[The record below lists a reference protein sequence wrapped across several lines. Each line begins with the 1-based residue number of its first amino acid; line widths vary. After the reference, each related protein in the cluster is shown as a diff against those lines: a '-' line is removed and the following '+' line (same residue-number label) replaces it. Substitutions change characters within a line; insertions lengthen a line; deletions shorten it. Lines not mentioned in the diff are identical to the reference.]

1 MKGVVGRMYVCIG
14 QKQLRD
20 CGSRRPTTYI
30 VTCLVPFVTVSAD
43 SGRKSNYPAVRR
55 VPHCHG
61 ERTQIALG
69 PRSVA
74 PQIRSSCP
82 LDFIVI
88 REDHT
93 CVQQSGA
100 CETRLRLQVIKPDNL
115 LQTFPTT
122 TDTCQPSANTNKY
135 SLSGYKHT
143 Q

>member
-100 CETRLRLQVIKPDNL
+100 CETRLTFTSNQTGQFVTNISDN
-115 LQTFPTT
+115 
-122 TDTCQPSANTNKY
+122 Y
-135 SLSGYKHT
+135 RYLSTISNEGKHK
-143 Q
+143 